1 MIVSNNNF
9 GAVDVIVGT
18 NILKNSKRLKTIL
31 FQLLEN
37 NEVNAITISD
47 KESESSIKKLL
58 NSYNILPKDD
68 IIKPSKVIPEIE
80 ITVNDVKPVVM
91 KNRPIPFTLFKTINN
106 QVQEM
111 IKSNIV
117 ETSSSPY
124 NSAIVPIKKPDGSI
138 RLCIDYRLVNQK
150 IKYEDR
156 PLPHITSMFYHMYKK
171 KVFTT
176 IDLYKGY
183 YQLRLNKNSREL
195 TAFSFNGHKLQF
207 KVLPFGL
214 SLAPGLFNSIIFNI
228 LEPLMKKYPNS
239 IYLYIDDILIATESI
254 AENIMILKNVFELL
268 QTNDLKININKSK
281 WIQSS
286 VDFLGMTLTE
296 NGLQANTDKIKKI
309 LNFPLPQSKKELQSF
324 LGLANYLRQFCYKF
338 SQYSKSLYG
347 LLSVDKFSWS
357 ENTKQDFVQ
366 LKKSL
371 QNSSFISAPNL
382 EDAYSGKAEFQ
393 LITDASR
400 VGIAG
405 VLLQKQDGALK
416 IVGMYNRTLRGSE
429 VNYSPTDL
437 EALALCASLEHY
449 HVLLYNNRVHCLTD
463 HIALTYI
470 FSKSNLSLRLLKW
483 SLLIQ
488 NYNIKISY
496 IKGKSNLLADCL
508 SRCIRKDENVD
519 TTALEI
525 PRIYKWIDLQ
535 YEDEDLVKII
545 NQLKMEIDEK
555 NLDVKDKELGEN
567 GLLVN
572 KKNKK
577 IIVPNKCVDKLFTL
591 SHKNHESKMAV
602 IDRLTKKFHI
612 ENINKKLDNFL
623 KLCKICLQTK
633 DVRRVRSLRNEKFKR
648 MERAYIDIGH
658 SEEYDSQFLVLRDA
672 GTNFIIARWICN
684 MKTCTIKKTL
694 SSIID
699 TYGVW
704 RELMCDQQS
713 CFMSEEIDV
722 YMKEKGIIKL
732 TSIPYEHATNGPAER
747 SIRSLKDNLKKFHLE
762 GKSKTEALTQA
773 LSKSRVTP
781 YKNGKTP
788 FQLFFD
794 DSTRDFV
801 NILPEPKKNTIEKLF
816 VDGYYKKRPDLASG
830 WSECKILTKIN
841 NNSYNILT
849 DTGKLS
855 QRTSNAI
862 KLTDKK
868 MKDTDVDKIIS
879 KFPEILL

>member
-1 MIVSNNNF
+1 M
-9 GAVDVIVGT
+9 
-18 NILKNSKRLKTIL
+18 
-31 FQLLEN
+31 
-37 NEVNAITISD
+37 SD

-58 NSYNILPKDD
+58 DNYNILPK
-68 IIKPSKVIPEIE
+68 
-80 ITVNDVKPVVM
+80 VNDVKPVVM
-91 KNRPIPFTLFKTINN
+91 KNRPILFTLFKTINS
-106 QVQEM
+106 QIQEM

-156 PLPHITSMFYHMYKK
+156 PLPHITSMFYQ
-171 KVFTT
+171 
-176 IDLYKGY
+176 I
-183 YQLRLNKNSREL
+183 
-195 TAFSFNGHKLQF
+195 FNDHKLQF

-254 AENIMILKNVFELL
+254 EENIIILKNVFELL

-338 SQYSKSLYG
+338 SQSSKSLYG

-357 ENTKQDFVQ
+357 DDTKQDFVK

-382 EDAYSGKAEFQ
+382 EDTYSEKAEFQ

-416 IVGMYNRTLRGSE
+416 IVEMYNRILRGSE
-429 VNYSPTDL
+429 LNYPPTDL
-437 EALALCASLEHY
+437 EALVLCASLEHY
-449 HVLLYNNRVHCLTD
+449 HVLLYNNKVHCLTD
-463 HIALTYI
+463 CLALTFI
-470 FSKSNLSLRLLKW
+470 FSKNKLSLL
-483 SLLIQ
+483 
-488 NYNIKISY
+488 
-496 IKGKSNLLADCL
+496 
-508 SRCIRKDENVD
+508 
-519 TTALEI
+519 
-525 PRIYKWIDLQ
+525 
-535 YEDEDLVKII
+535 
-545 NQLKMEIDEK
+545 
-555 NLDVKDKELGEN
+555 
-567 GLLVN
+567 
-572 KKNKK
+572 
-577 IIVPNKCVDKLFTL
+577 
-591 SHKNHESKMAV
+591 
-602 IDRLTKKFHI
+602 
-612 ENINKKLDNFL
+612 
-623 KLCKICLQTK
+623 
-633 DVRRVRSLRNEKFKR
+633 
-648 MERAYIDIGH
+648 DIGH

-672 GTNFIIARWICN
+672 STNFIIARWIGN

-704 RELMCDQQS
+704 RELMCNQQN

-732 TSIPYEHATNGPAER
+732 TSIPYEHSTNGPAER
-747 SIRSLKDNLKKFHLE
+747 SIRSLKDNLEMFHLE

-788 FQLFFD
+788 LQLFFD
-794 DSTRDFV
+794 DSTCDFV
-801 NILPEPKKNTIEKLF
+801 YILPEPKKN
-816 VDGYYKKRPDLASG
+816 
-830 WSECKILTKIN
+830 KIK
-841 NNSYNILT
+841 
-849 DTGKLS
+849 
-855 QRTSNAI
+855 
-862 KLTDKK
+862 
-868 MKDTDVDKIIS
+868 KII
-879 KFPEILL
+879 LLKAIIKKT